1 LSILKSIAKVDCFI
15 LAVLEG
21 IMDSRFFLIMMLGV
35 ASVGPIQAGIING
48 GLFFG
53 KKPAKNPAE
62 RVPELIGVL
71 KSDGD
76 EDKRADAASELRQF
90 DPVAFPMIVPVL
102 IEALINDKKP
112 SVRAEAAISLSKIR
126 PVSPLV
132 GQALENAVS
141 KDASM
146 RVRIQARS
154 SLLQYNLAGYRSA
167 PKNIESAVQSG
178 EPPLADAPVVIPPLP
193 VSNGTPVPAKP
204 TSRINLMVPGT
215 SPSLR
220 PVPSS
225 KSPEP
230 LKLEPIKKD
239 SKVKVIDGPELLP
252 N

>member
-1 LSILKSIAKVDCFI
+1 
-15 LAVLEG
+15 
-21 IMDSRFFLIMMLGV
+21 
-35 ASVGPIQAGIING
+35 
-48 GLFFG
+48 
-53 KKPAKNPAE
+53 
-62 RVPELIGVL
+62 
-71 KSDGD
+71 
-76 EDKRADAASELRQF
+76 
-90 DPVAFPMIVPVL
+90 
-102 IEALINDKKP
+102 
-112 SVRAEAAISLSKIR
+112 
-126 PVSPLV
+126 LV